1 MQLKVNEVAIP
12 AEITFNY
19 EELKTELTEKVSMY
33 ETLVYT
39 DEQIKEAKE
48 DKANLNKLKKALNDE
63 RISME
68 KSYMQPF
75 NVFKAQVN
83 EIIGIIDKPIAVID
97 KQVKEFEQKEKD
109 EKLEA
114 LKEAF
119 DNIGFQ
125 SFVEFEMIFDSKWL
139 NKTFS
144 MKKAEETMREKMYQ
158 IGNDVKT
165 LNDLPEFGFEALE
178 VYKTSLDINKALA
191 EGRKLADIQKRKK
204 EQQEAEEKRKAELE
218 ALNNSVEQRMR
229 EDQETAI
236 DRMRAEE
243 EKILSGAVNVPDTA
257 TANVEQKKE
266 WVSFKCLLTVED
278 AQALGQF
285 FKSRNI
291 SFEQI

>member
-1 MQLKVNEVAIP
+1 MELKVNEVAIP
-12 AEITFNY
+12 EQITFNY
-19 EELKTELTEKVSMY
+19 EELRNELTEKVSMY

-63 RISME
+63 RIALE
-68 KSYMQPF
+68 KKYMQPF
-75 NVFKAQVN
+75 ETFKAQVN
-83 EIIGIIDKPIAVID
+83 DIIRIIDKPIAVID

-114 LKEAF
+114 IKELFASA
-119 DNIGFQ
+119 GFQ
-125 SFVEFEMIFDSKWL
+125 PFVNLEMIFDNKWL

-144 MKKAEETMREKMYQ
+144 MKKIEDAMKERMFQ

-178 VYKTSLDINKALA
+178 IYKTTLDINRALA
-191 EGRKLADIQKRKK
+191 EGRKLADIQKKKK
-204 EQQEAEEKRKAELE
+204 EQQEAEERRKAELE
-218 ALNNSVEQRMR
+218 ACNNSIEQ
-229 EDQETAI
+229 
-236 DRMRAEE
+236 
-243 EKILSGAVNVPDTA
+243 
-257 TANVEQKKE
+257 NVESVSESENAPAGKVEGGADAKEIPKE
-266 WVSFKCLLTVED
+266 WVEFRCLLSVED

-291 SFEQI
+291 TYTQI

>member
-1 MQLKVNEVAIP
+1 MELKVNEVAIP
-12 AEITFNY
+12 EQITFNY
-19 EELKTELTEKVSMY
+19 EELRNELTEKVSMY

-63 RISME
+63 RIALE
-68 KSYMQPF
+68 KKYMQPF
-75 NVFKAQVN
+75 ETFKAQVN
-83 EIIGIIDKPIAVID
+83 DIIRIIDKPIAVID

-114 LKEAF
+114 IKEMFASV
-119 DNIGFQ
+119 GFQ
-125 SFVEFEMIFDSKWL
+125 PFVNLEMIFDNKWL

-144 MKKAEETMREKMYQ
+144 MKKIEDAMKERMFQ

-178 VYKTSLDINKALA
+178 IYKTTLDINRALA
-191 EGRKLADIQKRKK
+191 EGRKLADIQKKKK
-204 EQQEAEEKRKAELE
+204 EQQEAEERRKAELE
-218 ALNNSVEQRMR
+218 ACNNSIEQ
-229 EDQETAI
+229 
-236 DRMRAEE
+236 
-243 EKILSGAVNVPDTA
+243 
-257 TANVEQKKE
+257 NVESVSESEDAPAGKVEGGADVKEIPKE
-266 WVSFKCLLTVED
+266 WVEFRCLLSVED

-291 SFEQI
+291 TYTQI

>member
-1 MQLKVNEVAIP
+1 MELKVNEVAIP
-12 AEITFNY
+12 EQITFNY
-19 EELKTELTEKVSMY
+19 EELRNELTEKVSMY

-63 RISME
+63 RIALE
-68 KSYMQPF
+68 KKYMQPF
-75 NVFKAQVN
+75 ETFKAQVN
-83 EIIGIIDKPIAVID
+83 DIIRIIDKPIAVID

-114 LKEAF
+114 IKELFASV
-119 DNIGFQ
+119 GFQ
-125 SFVEFEMIFDSKWL
+125 PFVNLEMIFDNKWL

-144 MKKAEETMREKMYQ
+144 MKKIEDAMKERMFQ

-178 VYKTSLDINKALA
+178 IYKTTLDINRALA
-191 EGRKLADIQKRKK
+191 EGRKLADIQKKKK
-204 EQQEAEEKRKAELE
+204 EQQEAEERRKAELE
-218 ALNNSVEQRMR
+218 ACNNSIEQ
-229 EDQETAI
+229 
-236 DRMRAEE
+236 
-243 EKILSGAVNVPDTA
+243 
-257 TANVEQKKE
+257 NVESVSESENAPAGKVEGGADAKEIPKE
-266 WVSFKCLLTVED
+266 WVEFRCLLSVED

-291 SFEQI
+291 TYTQI

>member
-1 MQLKVNEVAIP
+1 MELKVNEVAIP
-12 AEITFNY
+12 EQITFNY
-19 EELKTELTEKVSMY
+19 EELRNELTEKVSMY

-63 RISME
+63 RIALE
-68 KSYMQPF
+68 KKYMQPF
-75 NVFKAQVN
+75 ETFKAQVN
-83 EIIGIIDKPIAVID
+83 DIIRIIDKPIAVID

-114 LKEAF
+114 IKELFASV
-119 DNIGFQ
+119 GFQ
-125 SFVEFEMIFDSKWL
+125 PFVNLEMIFDNKWL

-144 MKKAEETMREKMYQ
+144 MKKIEDAMKERMFQ

-178 VYKTSLDINKALA
+178 IYKTTLDINRALA
-191 EGRKLADIQKRKK
+191 EGRKLADIQKKKK
-204 EQQEAEEKRKAELE
+204 EQQEAEERRKAELE
-218 ALNNSVEQRMR
+218 ALNSAVCERMKEER
-229 EDQETAI
+229 EDAVENMTAEA
-236 DRMRAEE
+236 DTESAT
-243 EKILSGAVNVPDTA
+243 SSDNVP
-257 TANVEQKKE
+257 EQEHTNKE
-266 WVSFKCLLTVED
+266 WVSFSCLLSIED

-291 SFEQI
+291 TYTQI

>member
-1 MQLKVNEVAIP
+1 MELKVNEVAIP
-12 AEITFNY
+12 EQITFNY
-19 EELKTELTEKVSMY
+19 EELRNELTEKVSMY

-63 RISME
+63 RIALE
-68 KSYMQPF
+68 KKYMQPF
-75 NVFKAQVN
+75 ETFKAQVN
-83 EIIGIIDKPIAVID
+83 DIIRIIDKPIAVID

-114 LKEAF
+114 IKELFASV
-119 DNIGFQ
+119 GFQ
-125 SFVEFEMIFDSKWL
+125 PFVNLEMIFDNKWL

-144 MKKAEETMREKMYQ
+144 MKKIEDAMKERMFQ

-178 VYKTSLDINKALA
+178 IYKTTLDINRALA
-191 EGRKLADIQKRKK
+191 EGRKLADIQKKKK
-204 EQQEAEEKRKAELE
+204 EQQEAEERRKAELE
-218 ALNNSVEQRMR
+218 ACNNSTEQ
-229 EDQETAI
+229 
-236 DRMRAEE
+236 
-243 EKILSGAVNVPDTA
+243 
-257 TANVEQKKE
+257 NVESISESEDAPAGKVEGGADAKEIPKE
-266 WVSFKCLLTVED
+266 WVEFRCLLSVED

-291 SFEQI
+291 TYTQI

>member
-1 MQLKVNEVAIP
+1 MELKVNEVAIP
-12 AEITFNY
+12 EQITFNY
-19 EELKTELTEKVSMY
+19 EELRNELTEKVSMY

-63 RISME
+63 RIALE
-68 KSYMQPF
+68 KKYMQPF
-75 NVFKAQVN
+75 ETFKAQVN
-83 EIIGIIDKPIAVID
+83 DIIRIIDKPIAVID

-114 LKEAF
+114 IKELFASV
-119 DNIGFQ
+119 GFQ
-125 SFVEFEMIFDSKWL
+125 PFVNLEMIFDNKWL

-144 MKKAEETMREKMYQ
+144 MKKIEDAMKERMFQ

-178 VYKTSLDINKALA
+178 IYKTTLDINRALA
-191 EGRKLADIQKRKK
+191 EGRKLADIQKKKK
-204 EQQEAEEKRKAELE
+204 EQQEAEERRKAELE
-218 ALNNSVEQRMR
+218 ACNNSIEQ
-229 EDQETAI
+229 
-236 DRMRAEE
+236 
-243 EKILSGAVNVPDTA
+243 
-257 TANVEQKKE
+257 NVESVSESENAPAGKVEGGADVKEIPKE
-266 WVSFKCLLTVED
+266 WVEFRCLLSVED

-291 SFEQI
+291 TYTQI

>member
-1 MQLKVNEVAIP
+1 MELKVNEVAIP
-12 AEITFNY
+12 EQITFNY
-19 EELKTELTEKVSMY
+19 EELRNELTEKVSMY

-63 RISME
+63 RIALE
-68 KSYMQPF
+68 KKYMQPF
-75 NVFKAQVN
+75 ETFKAQVN
-83 EIIGIIDKPIAVID
+83 DIIRIIDKPIAVID

-114 LKEAF
+114 IKELFASV
-119 DNIGFQ
+119 GFQ
-125 SFVEFEMIFDSKWL
+125 PFVNLEMIFDNKWL

-144 MKKAEETMREKMYQ
+144 MKKIEDAMKERMFQ

-178 VYKTSLDINKALA
+178 IYKTTLDINRALA
-191 EGRKLADIQKRKK
+191 EGRKLADVQKKKK
-204 EQQEAEEKRKAELE
+204 EQQEAEERRKAELE
-218 ALNNSVEQRMR
+218 ACNNSIEQ
-229 EDQETAI
+229 
-236 DRMRAEE
+236 
-243 EKILSGAVNVPDTA
+243 
-257 TANVEQKKE
+257 NVESVSESENAPAGKVEGGADVKEIPKE
-266 WVSFKCLLTVED
+266 WVEFRCLLSVED

-291 SFEQI
+291 TYTQI

>member
-1 MQLKVNEVAIP
+1 MELKVNEVAIP
-12 AEITFNY
+12 EQITFNY
-19 EELKTELTEKVSMY
+19 EELRNELTEKVSMY

-63 RISME
+63 RIALE
-68 KSYMQPF
+68 KKYMQPF
-75 NVFKAQVN
+75 ETFKAQVN
-83 EIIGIIDKPIAVID
+83 DIIRIIDKPIAVID

-114 LKEAF
+114 IKEMFASV
-119 DNIGFQ
+119 GFQ
-125 SFVEFEMIFDSKWL
+125 PFVNLEMIFDNKWL

-144 MKKAEETMREKMYQ
+144 MKKIEDAMKERMFQ

-178 VYKTSLDINKALA
+178 IYKITLDINMALA
-191 EGRKLADIQKRKK
+191 EGRKLADIQKKKK
-204 EQQEAEEKRKAELE
+204 EQQEAEERRRAELE
-218 ALNNSVEQRMR
+218 ACNNSIEQ
-229 EDQETAI
+229 
-236 DRMRAEE
+236 
-243 EKILSGAVNVPDTA
+243 
-257 TANVEQKKE
+257 NVESVLESEDAPAGKAEGGADVKEIPKE
-266 WVSFKCLLTVED
+266 WVEFRCLLSVED

-291 SFEQI
+291 TYTQI

>member
-1 MQLKVNEVAIP
+1 MELKVNEVAIP
-12 AEITFNY
+12 EQITFNY
-19 EELKTELTEKVSMY
+19 EELRNELTEKVSMY

-63 RISME
+63 RIALE
-68 KSYMQPF
+68 KKYMQPF
-75 NVFKAQVN
+75 ETFKAQVN
-83 EIIGIIDKPIAVID
+83 DIIRIIDKPIAVID

-114 LKEAF
+114 IKEMFASV
-119 DNIGFQ
+119 GFQ
-125 SFVEFEMIFDSKWL
+125 PFVNLEMIFDNKWL

-144 MKKAEETMREKMYQ
+144 MKKIEDAMKERMFQ

-178 VYKTSLDINKALA
+178 IYKTTLDINRALA
-191 EGRKLADIQKRKK
+191 EGRKLADIQKKK
-204 EQQEAEEKRKAELE
+204 QQEAEERRKAELE
-218 ALNNSVEQRMR
+218 ACNNSIEQ
-229 EDQETAI
+229 
-236 DRMRAEE
+236 
-243 EKILSGAVNVPDTA
+243 
-257 TANVEQKKE
+257 NVESVSESEDAPAGKVEGGADAKEIPKE
-266 WVSFKCLLTVED
+266 WVEFRCLLSVED

-291 SFEQI
+291 TYTQI

>member
-1 MQLKVNEVAIP
+1 MELKVNEVAIP
-12 AEITFNY
+12 EQITFNY
-19 EELKTELTEKVSMY
+19 EELRNELTEKVSMY

-63 RISME
+63 RIALE
-68 KSYMQPF
+68 KKYMQPF
-75 NVFKAQVN
+75 ETFKAQVN
-83 EIIGIIDKPIAVID
+83 DIIRIIDKPIAVID

-114 LKEAF
+114 IKELFASV
-119 DNIGFQ
+119 GFQ
-125 SFVEFEMIFDSKWL
+125 PFVNLEMIFDNKWL

-144 MKKAEETMREKMYQ
+144 MKKIEDAMKERMFQ

-178 VYKTSLDINKALA
+178 IYKTTLDINRALA
-191 EGRKLADIQKRKK
+191 EGRKLADIQKKKK
-204 EQQEAEEKRKAELE
+204 EQQEAEERRKAEFE
-218 ALNNSVEQRMR
+218 ACNNSIEQ
-229 EDQETAI
+229 
-236 DRMRAEE
+236 
-243 EKILSGAVNVPDTA
+243 
-257 TANVEQKKE
+257 NVESVSESENAPAGKVEGGADAKEIPKE
-266 WVSFKCLLTVED
+266 WVEFRCLLSVED

-291 SFEQI
+291 TYTQI

>member
-1 MQLKVNEVAIP
+1 MELKVNEVAIP
-12 AEITFNY
+12 EQITFNY
-19 EELKTELTEKVSMY
+19 EELKQELTDKVSMY

-63 RISME
+63 RIALE
-68 KSYMQPF
+68 KKYMQPF
-75 NVFKAQVN
+75 NLFKMQVA

-97 KQVKEFEQKEKD
+97 KQVKEFEQKERD

-114 LKEAF
+114 IKELFASV
-119 DNIGFQ
+119 GFQ
-125 SFVEFEMIFDSKWL
+125 PFVNLEMIFDNKWL

-144 MKKAEETMREKMYQ
+144 MKKVEDAMKERMFQ

-178 VYKTSLDINKALA
+178 IYKITLDINMALA
-191 EGRKLADIQKRKK
+191 EGRKLADIQKKKK
-204 EQQEAEEKRKAELE
+204 EQQEAEERRRAELE
-218 ALNNSVEQRMR
+218 ACNNSIEQNIESVSEG
-229 EDQETAI
+229 EDAPAGK
-236 DRMRAEE
+236 AEGE
-243 EKILSGAVNVPDTA
+243 ADVKEIP
-257 TANVEQKKE
+257 KE
-266 WVSFKCLLTVED
+266 WVEFRCLLSVED

-291 SFEQI
+291 TYTQI

>member
-1 MQLKVNEVAIP
+1 MELKVNEVAIP
-12 AEITFNY
+12 EQITFNY
-19 EELKTELTEKVSMY
+19 EELRNELTEKVSMY

-63 RISME
+63 RIALE
-68 KSYMQPF
+68 KKYMQPF
-75 NVFKAQVN
+75 ETFKAQVN
-83 EIIGIIDKPIAVID
+83 DIIRIIDKPIAVID

-114 LKEAF
+114 IKELFASV
-119 DNIGFQ
+119 GFQ
-125 SFVEFEMIFDSKWL
+125 PFVNLEMIFDNKWL

-144 MKKAEETMREKMYQ
+144 MKKIEDAMKERMFQ

-178 VYKTSLDINKALA
+178 IYKTTLDINRALA
-191 EGRKLADIQKRKK
+191 EGRKLADIQKKK
-204 EQQEAEEKRKAELE
+204 REQQEAEERRKAELE
-218 ALNNSVEQRMR
+218 ACNNSIEQ
-229 EDQETAI
+229 
-236 DRMRAEE
+236 
-243 EKILSGAVNVPDTA
+243 
-257 TANVEQKKE
+257 NVESVSESEDAPADKAEGGADVKEIPKE
-266 WVSFKCLLTVED
+266 WVEFRCLLSVED

-291 SFEQI
+291 TYTQI

>member
-1 MQLKVNEVAIP
+1 MELKVNEVAIP
-12 AEITFNY
+12 EQITFNY
-19 EELKTELTEKVSMY
+19 EELRNELTEKVSMY

-63 RISME
+63 RIALE
-68 KSYMQPF
+68 KKYMQPF
-75 NVFKAQVN
+75 ETFKAQVN
-83 EIIGIIDKPIAVID
+83 DIIRIIDKPIAVID

-114 LKEAF
+114 IKELFASV
-119 DNIGFQ
+119 GFQ
-125 SFVEFEMIFDSKWL
+125 PFVNLEMIFDNKWL

-144 MKKAEETMREKMYQ
+144 MKKIEDAMKERMFQ

-178 VYKTSLDINKALA
+178 IYKTTLDINRALA
-191 EGRKLADIQKRKK
+191 EGRKLADIQKKKK
-204 EQQEAEEKRKAELE
+204 EQQEAEERRKAELE
-218 ALNNSVEQRMR
+218 ACNNSIEQ
-229 EDQETAI
+229 
-236 DRMRAEE
+236 
-243 EKILSGAVNVPDTA
+243 
-257 TANVEQKKE
+257 NVESVSESKDAPAGKVEGGADAKEIPEE
-266 WVSFKCLLTVED
+266 WVAFRCLLSVED

-291 SFEQI
+291 TYIQIQEDTKHGSK

>member
-1 MQLKVNEVAIP
+1 MELKVNEVAIP
-12 AEITFNY
+12 EQITFNY
-19 EELKTELTEKVSMY
+19 EELRNELTEKVSMY

-63 RISME
+63 RIALE
-68 KSYMQPF
+68 KKYMQPF
-75 NVFKAQVN
+75 ETFKAQVN
-83 EIIGIIDKPIAVID
+83 DIIRIIDKPIAVID

-114 LKEAF
+114 IKELFASV
-119 DNIGFQ
+119 GFQ
-125 SFVEFEMIFDSKWL
+125 PFVNLEMIFDNKWL

-144 MKKAEETMREKMYQ
+144 MKKIEDAMKERMFQ

-178 VYKTSLDINKALA
+178 IYKTTLDINRALA
-191 EGRKLADIQKRKK
+191 EGRKLADIQKKKK
-204 EQQEAEEKRKAELE
+204 EQQEAEERRKAELE
-218 ALNNSVEQRMR
+218 ACNNSIEQ
-229 EDQETAI
+229 
-236 DRMRAEE
+236 
-243 EKILSGAVNVPDTA
+243 
-257 TANVEQKKE
+257 NVESVSESENTPAGKVEGGADAKEILKE
-266 WVSFKCLLTVED
+266 WVEFRCLLSVED

-291 SFEQI
+291 TYTQI

>member
-1 MQLKVNEVAIP
+1 MELKVNEVAIP
-12 AEITFNY
+12 EQITFNY
-19 EELKTELTEKVSMY
+19 EELRNELTEKVSMY

-63 RISME
+63 SIALE
-68 KSYMQPF
+68 KKYMQPF
-75 NVFKAQVN
+75 ETFKAQVN
-83 EIIGIIDKPIAVID
+83 DIIRIIDKPIAVID

-114 LKEAF
+114 IKELFASV
-119 DNIGFQ
+119 GFQ
-125 SFVEFEMIFDSKWL
+125 PFVNLEMIFENKWL

-144 MKKAEETMREKMYQ
+144 MKKIEDAMKERMFQ

-178 VYKTSLDINKALA
+178 IYKTTLDINRALA
-191 EGRKLADIQKRKK
+191 EGRKLADIQKKKK
-204 EQQEAEEKRKAELE
+204 EQQEAEERRKAELE
-218 ALNNSVEQRMR
+218 ACNNSIEQ
-229 EDQETAI
+229 
-236 DRMRAEE
+236 
-243 EKILSGAVNVPDTA
+243 
-257 TANVEQKKE
+257 NVESVSESENAPAGKAEGEVDVKEIPEE
-266 WVSFKCLLTVED
+266 WVAFRCLLSVED

-291 SFEQI
+291 TYIQIQEDAKHGSK

>member
-1 MQLKVNEVAIP
+1 MELKVNEVAIP
-12 AEITFNY
+12 EQITFNY
-19 EELKTELTEKVSMY
+19 EELRNELTEKVSMY

-63 RISME
+63 RIALE
-68 KSYMQPF
+68 KKYMQPF
-75 NVFKAQVN
+75 ETFKAQVN
-83 EIIGIIDKPIAVID
+83 DIIRIIDKPIAVID

-114 LKEAF
+114 IKELFASV
-119 DNIGFQ
+119 GFQ
-125 SFVEFEMIFDSKWL
+125 PFVNLEMIFDNKWL

-144 MKKAEETMREKMYQ
+144 MKKIEDAMKERMFQ

-178 VYKTSLDINKALA
+178 IYKTTLDINRALA
-191 EGRKLADIQKRKK
+191 EGRKLADIQKKKK
-204 EQQEAEEKRKAELE
+204 EQQEAEERRKAELE
-218 ALNNSVEQRMR
+218 ACNNSIEQ
-229 EDQETAI
+229 
-236 DRMRAEE
+236 
-243 EKILSGAVNVPDTA
+243 
-257 TANVEQKKE
+257 NVESVSESENAPAGKAEGEVDVKEIPEE
-266 WVSFKCLLTVED
+266 WVAFRCLLSVED

-291 SFEQI
+291 TYIQIQEDTKHGSK